1 MNRYIFCVVGAL
13 FGAACADQ
21 TKSTLPTSARTDER
35 AVAPRTVAPTSK
47 EVRAAGEDSAAG
59 EKAAADNTEKNVRDR
74 GETLTPMDQGNS
86 SDETAI
92 TARIRRD
99 MMAEPSLS
107 FTAKNVKVVTTGS
120 RVTLRG
126 PVMSAAEKT
135 LIAQVARRTPGVSD
149 VDNQLEVKP

>member
-1 MNRYIFCVVGAL
+1 
-13 FGAACADQ
+13 
-21 TKSTLPTSARTDER
+21 
-35 AVAPRTVAPTSK
+35 
-47 EVRAAGEDSAAG
+47 
-59 EKAAADNTEKNVRDR
+59 
-74 GETLTPMDQGNS
+74 MDQGNS